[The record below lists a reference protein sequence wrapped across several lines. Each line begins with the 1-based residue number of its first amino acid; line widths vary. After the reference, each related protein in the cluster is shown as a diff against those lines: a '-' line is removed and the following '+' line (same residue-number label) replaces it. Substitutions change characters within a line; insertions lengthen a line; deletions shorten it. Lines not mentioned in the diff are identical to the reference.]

1 MGSINARQINVLVVE
16 DDFYT
21 RRDIVRKI
29 NSDPNFRVEMAATRD
44 EAIAYLTNHS
54 AEIILVD
61 LGLPDGPGLSVIEFA
76 MKKANPPNILVL
88 SSAKDETSVLAAIS
102 AGASGY
108 IVKDSTSHD
117 LVAAIYQLRDG
128 YSPLSPSIA
137 RFILR
142 SFNNR
147 MQKDEHTVDAQYDL
161 STREQSVLAEIVRG
175 ATYRE
180 IAGKLSI
187 TEATVQ
193 SHVKQV
199 YRKLGVNSR
208 AKATLLVLGE
218 KET

>member
-1 MGSINARQINVLVVE
+1 MGSISTKQIDVLVVE

-44 EAIAYLTNHS
+44 EAIAYLTDHS
-54 AEIILVD
+54 AEIVLVD

-76 MKKANPPNILVL
+76 MKNPNPPNILVL

-147 MQKDEHTVDAQYDL
+147 MQKDESTVDVQYDL

-208 AKATLLVLGE
+208 TKATLLVLGE
-218 KET
+218 K

>member
-1 MGSINARQINVLVVE
+1 MGSINAKQINVLVVE

-29 NSDPNFRVEMAATRD
+29 NSDSNFRVEMAGTRD
-44 EAIAYLTNHS
+44 EAIAYLTDHS
-54 AEIILVD
+54 AEIVD

-76 MKKANPPNILVL
+76 MKNPNPPNILVL

-128 YSPLSPSIA
+128 YSSLSPSIA

-147 MQKDEHTVDAQYDL
+147 MQKDESTVDVQYDL

-208 AKATLLVLGE
+208 TKATLLVLGE
-218 KET
+218 K